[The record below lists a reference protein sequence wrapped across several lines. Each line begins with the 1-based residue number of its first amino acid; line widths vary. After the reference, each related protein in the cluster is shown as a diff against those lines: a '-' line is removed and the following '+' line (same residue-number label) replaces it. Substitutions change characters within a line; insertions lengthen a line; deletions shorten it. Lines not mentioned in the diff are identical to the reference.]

1 MKKCII
7 CKKTKNNNEFNKEHI
22 LPESIGGS
30 LTIDNVCES
39 CNSKL
44 GEEIDSK
51 IINDFLIKGKIVGN
65 KIKNKKNKEK
75 VLFEKL
81 TSNKDPQIKLNAKRG
96 KNGEFE
102 KWESNTSLKSSE
114 DKNMHTIYF
123 DSDKDKKTVLK
134 EIEELFKHKYGK
146 TLTEEKK
153 NEIMYKINN
162 EHSHPEI
169 VFNYRSTIDFK
180 KLAREFIKIA
190 YETAHYILGEKYFDD
205 EIGQD
210 LRESLFDEN
219 HEIIEKYADRGMKL
233 VSAPNFE
240 KIFNQM
246 NFLSDKNLIHLIQ
259 IWGINN
265 KLYLIINLFNIYINC
280 ICITETANSYNF
292 NEVVYFILFYH
303 ENDEKSFDEMNDMD
317 LTMKYIEKFSKHD

>member
-7 CKKTKNNNEFNKEHI
+7 CKKTKNNHEFNKEHI
-22 LPESIGGS
+22 IPESIGGS
-30 LTIDNVCES
+30 LTIDNVCKS

-81 TSNKDPQIKLNAKRG
+81 TSNKNPQIKLNAKRG

-134 EIEELFKHKYGK
+134 EIEGLFEHKYGK

-153 NEIMYKINN
+153 NEILYKINN
-162 EHSHPEI
+162 EHGHPEI
-169 VFNYRSTIDFK
+169 EFNYRSTINFK
-180 KLAREFIKIA
+180 KLTREFIKIA

-219 HEIIEKYADRGMKL
+219 HELIEKYADRGMKL

-280 ICITETANSYNF
+280 ICITETVNSYNF
-292 NEVVYFILFYH
+292 NEIVYFILFYH
-303 ENDEKSFDEMNDMD
+303 ENDEKSFDEMNDID
-317 LTMKYIEKFSKHD
+317 LAMKYIEKFSKHD